1 MTDDAKAVILTLT
14 GMDTPIPSFR
24 NTLSCEGF
32 AKSDAVIHEQM
43 AMHDRCQEWVA
54 QHLIGFDFHFTK
66 SCTQSL
72 EMAIMALALPAGSE
86 VILPSYGFVSLANAV
101 ALCGHRCVFVD
112 CEPNT
117 LNISFPDVVNAVTEM
132 TGAVIVINYGGIPCD
147 FDSLVPFCEER
158 GIRLIEDN
166 AHGLLSAYRG
176 RSLGTFGHI
185 STFSF
190 DSLKMITCYE
200 GGVIATRV
208 PELWE
213 RIRKVHQVG
222 TDRHDFMEGKVPFY
236 EWKSLGTNATLAPPL
251 FHYLSI
257 QFDKADAIK
266 TSFVRAW
273 ERYGRKLGP
282 ELALLGLSHSTLPS
296 GLDHNGYIFWIMTRS
311 AEERQELQR
320 FMSERG
326 VTLNPHYSALHRSGF
341 GQRYHEPARELPNTD
356 KAVQCMLRLP
366 LFLGITEQQQSHVVE
381 GILAFYKNR
390 L

>member
-1 MTDDAKAVILTLT
+1 MITLV
-14 GMDTPIPSFR
+14 PSFK
-24 NTLSCEGF
+24 NTLSSERF
-32 AKSDAVIHEQM
+32 AKSDTIEHDQM
-43 AMHDRCQEWVA
+43 ALHGHCQEWMA
-54 QHLIGFDFHFTK
+54 ERLAGSHFHFTK

-72 EMAIMALALPAGSE
+72 EMAIMSLALPVGSD

-101 ALCGHRCVFVD
+101 AICGHRCVFVD
-112 CEPNT
+112 CEPET
-117 LNISFPDVVNAVTEM
+117 LNISFPDVVRSVTER
-132 TGAVIVINYGGIPCD
+132 TGAVITINYGGVPCD
-147 FDSLVPFCEER
+147 YDSLLPFCEER

-273 ERYGRKLGP
+273 ESYSRKLGA

-296 GLDHNGYIFWIMTRS
+296 GLDHNGYIFWMMTRS
-311 AEERQELQR
+311 AEERHELQW

-341 GQRYHEPARELPNTD
+341 GQRYHESARELPNTD

-366 LFLGITEQQQSHVVE
+366 LFLGITEQQQNRVVE
-381 GILAFYKNR
+381 GILAFYDNR
-390 L
+390 P